1 MSAQEAYTIND
12 NHLIADENGF
22 LLSYYLDDPSGH
34 LLRLFIED
42 NLSEWMYDELKYVD
56 GYIHITD
63 IRPDKVTHVRDTV
76 EECFNRVVYTSTV
89 VMVDDYT
96 LYSDDPILCSGEP
109 LGTGRLSFEAALNEL
124 DEQGGLWAV
133 YAERAGAEDDE

>member
-1 MSAQEAYTIND
+1 
-12 NHLIADENGF
+12 
-22 LLSYYLDDPSGH
+22 
-34 LLRLFIED
+34 
-42 NLSEWMYDELKYVD
+42 MYDELKYVD